1 MPLNFLKISFIFSVL
16 YLLSLD
22 TLGQEFKGNFTR
34 EYVQDGQLKCA
45 HYIVKEDG
53 YGCITMVLDD
63 HDREK
68 GVSVTCKRDT
78 MGNRKIYI
86 NTYHEQK
93 VIIYPTSYDKN
104 GNIRQFEIMYE
115 KRDVEVYTK

>member
-1 MPLNFLKISFIFSVL
+1 MSF
-16 YLLSLD
+16 
-22 TLGQEFKGNFTR
+22 GQEFSGHFTR
-34 EYVQDGQLKCA
+34 EYMQDGELTCV

-53 YGCITMVLDD
+53 YGCITMLLDD

-93 VIIYPTSYDKN
+93 VIVYPTSYDSK
-104 GNIRQFEIMYE
+104 GNIREFEIMYT
-115 KRDVEVYTK
+115 KREPETYRK